1 VSAEL
6 EITADL
12 LLGPC
17 MFANPSAVLP
27 SPFWATSLSDSSSSM
42 SPPRSTDQRQG
53 LGDGVW
59 RLAAALLRAWD
70 VATDR
75 EKEASH
81 LWFSTVGDVTASLQ
95 VELNIAGGSGAAN
108 DRIQEL
114 DAVCLDVPARPPQ
127 QAHSLDHAIDGAVA
141 RLDELAIQRDVT
153 WTKRSG
159 LGEGSAAAFAE
170 ALMADTVRIL
180 ARCMELHP
188 TSPSSHLRAKV
199 CAAVLRVVRRRTVA
213 VEFRRSIH
221 ALQSGVF
228 EIKMGTT
235 DGNAGK
241 ICVRFDAVWPAPSDL
256 ESSGG
261 FGTSKVLNCCQR

>member
-1 VSAEL
+1 
-6 EITADL
+6 
-12 LLGPC
+12 
-17 MFANPSAVLP
+17 
-27 SPFWATSLSDSSSSM
+27 
-42 SPPRSTDQRQG
+42 
-53 LGDGVW
+53 
-59 RLAAALLRAWD
+59 
-70 VATDR
+70 
-75 EKEASH
+75 
-81 LWFSTVGDVTASLQ
+81 
-95 VELNIAGGSGAAN
+95 
-108 DRIQEL
+108 
-114 DAVCLDVPARPPQ
+114 
-127 QAHSLDHAIDGAVA
+127 
-141 RLDELAIQRDVT
+141 
-153 WTKRSG
+153 
-159 LGEGSAAAFAE
+159 
-170 ALMADTVRIL
+170 MADTVRIL

-261 FGTSKVLNCCQR
+261 FGTSKNPGPGPASTLQFNRLGVAAVADERRALPPQSSHGSSSRCTGVIMGYLSSLLQEWIREGFRHECAQQVAEILFFPLSKILLMRDANILLGVITYTNHIVSNLSGVYQIL